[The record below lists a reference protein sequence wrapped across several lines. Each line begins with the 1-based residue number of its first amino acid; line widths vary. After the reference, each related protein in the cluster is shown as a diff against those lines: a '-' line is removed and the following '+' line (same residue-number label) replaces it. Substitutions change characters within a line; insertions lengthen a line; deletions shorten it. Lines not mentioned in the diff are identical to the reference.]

1 MSESLVLRGGLV
13 LGTSGPEQAD
23 VLIED
28 GIVAAVGTELG
39 ASTVLSCE
47 GCWVGPGFVDLHTH
61 LREPG
66 QEWKEDVASGS
77 AAAAAGGYTA
87 LLAMPNTDPVIDS
100 VDAAQLI
107 RELGEKAG
115 LVEVRPAGA
124 ITAGREGERL
134 ADLAGMLS
142 AGVAWFTDDGDA
154 VADAGLVRQALQVLA
169 NRGVLAQHAEEAS
182 LTAGAHMHEGSVSSL
197 LGVRGMPASAESVIV
212 ARDIILAADL
222 GARLHIQHI
231 STLAA
236 VELVAAAK
244 SRGLPITA
252 EVTPHHLALDHT
264 ELKENGARFK
274 MTPPLRSQEDV
285 AAVRAGLRNGIIDAV
300 ATDHAPHAAAE
311 VDLPLEKAAFGVIGL
326 ETAAAVVN
334 TSVALPPR
342 ELFDRLS
349 VAPARLGGFAGHG
362 MWVEPGIPANL
373 AVFDPEKKWVPGKFV
388 SRSSNSPF
396 VGRPLRGRVRFTMF
410 RGQITHGAT
419 LPGQSDE

>member
-1 MSESLVLRGGLV
+1 
-13 LGTSGPEQAD
+13 
-23 VLIED
+23 
-28 GIVAAVGTELG
+28 
-39 ASTVLSCE
+39 
-47 GCWVGPGFVDLHTH
+47 
-61 LREPG
+61 
-66 QEWKEDVASGS
+66 
-77 AAAAAGGYTA
+77 
-87 LLAMPNTDPVIDS
+87 
-100 VDAAQLI
+100 
-107 RELGEKAG
+107 
-115 LVEVRPAGA
+115 
-124 ITAGREGERL
+124 
-134 ADLAGMLS
+134 
-142 AGVAWFTDDGDA
+142 
-154 VADAGLVRQALQVLA
+154 
-169 NRGVLAQHAEEAS
+169 
-182 LTAGAHMHEGSVSSL
+182 MHEGSVSSL

-212 ARDIILAADL
+212 ARDIILAADV

-274 MTPPLRSQEDV
+274 MKPPLRPQEDV

-300 ATDHAPHAAAE
+300 ATDHAPHAAAD
-311 VDLPLEKAAFGVIGL
+311 VDLPLEKAPFGVIGL